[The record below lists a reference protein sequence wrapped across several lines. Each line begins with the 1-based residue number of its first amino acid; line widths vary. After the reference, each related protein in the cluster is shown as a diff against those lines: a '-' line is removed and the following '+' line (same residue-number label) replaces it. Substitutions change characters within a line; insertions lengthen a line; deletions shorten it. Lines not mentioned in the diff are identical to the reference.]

1 LEDEDKMDDFR
12 EALDAALQRLQDV
25 DDTMDANLK
34 DVLDAFHFAIRA
46 VFSSSRPKRLRQSKY
61 LTKAVRDLKT
71 EIKGKT
77 KAVLACQRM
86 HLDTALQTRELRTMR
101 KCLKNRINSI
111 LDHEN
116 SQVNAKMERYRI
128 NDKERHRLL
137 KVEQPVSEPLRELRR
152 PDGKICRDHEL
163 VEAATLADQDY
174 CDRLKKVQTPADDL
188 KNGDARWLNSSMYPR
203 AEEFRQ
209 TCFTRKEVGKAEMLE
224 IMAKKQAA
232 TSPGWDGATVG
243 LLRGMSDY
251 AWSRYLMAVNHMFR
265 TQEVHPDVIASIVKH
280 IPKKEFLTFEERIDL
295 TKGWRP
301 TSPGRK
307 DGALVRRFSSP
318 CPR

>member
-1 LEDEDKMDDFR
+1 
-12 EALDAALQRLQDV
+12 
-25 DDTMDANLK
+25 
-34 DVLDAFHFAIRA
+34 
-46 VFSSSRPKRLRQSKY
+46 
-61 LTKAVRDLKT
+61 
-71 EIKGKT
+71 
-77 KAVLACQRM
+77 
-86 HLDTALQTRELRTMR
+86 
-101 KCLKNRINSI
+101 
-111 LDHEN
+111 
-116 SQVNAKMERYRI
+116 
-128 NDKERHRLL
+128 LL

-265 TQEVHPDVIASIVKH
+265 TQEVHPDVVASIVKH

-301 TSPGRK
+301 IAMQPVPLKLATSLWIQRVESSGWFTGVSQKGWKRGVSCCNAQRIMLNCINSAHVEGRECHAAFLDFSKAFDAVSLDVLERTMEAVGLHK
-307 DGALVRRFSSP
+307 DDRRLAMALLRGQSRRCFTSRGLSSKVTPTNGVPQGASESP
-318 CPR
+318 TLFAVFIEPLLREN